1 MAQLA
6 QLPLLTAT
14 NRLLTLLEL
23 RRGSPSCATGA
34 MAQQAVFLDADD
46 VRNWEVLTMS
56 SLWDYVGMAGIDDT
70 QIRGN
75 FDEDTRRQR
84 GAVLKRLFGH
94 VIRAE
99 KPNSYNFVVF
109 SL

>member
-23 RRGSPSCATGA
+23 RQGSPSCATGA

-56 SLWDYVGMAGIDDT
+56 SLWDYVGMAGID
-70 QIRGN
+70 N
-75 FDEDTRRQR
+75 
-84 GAVLKRLFGH
+84 V
-94 VIRAE
+94 
-99 KPNSYNFVVF
+99 
-109 SL
+109 

>member
-23 RRGSPSCATGA
+23 RRGVVSCDNGA

-46 VRNWEVLTMS
+46 VRNWETLTMA
-56 SLWDYVGMAGIDDT
+56 SLWDYVGMAGMIED
-70 QIRGN
+70 QIRGD
-75 FDEDTRRQR
+75 FDEETRRQR
-84 GAVLKRLFGH
+84 SAVLKRLFGH
-94 VIRAE
+94 VIRSE

>member
-14 NRLLTLLEL
+14 DRLLTLLEL
-23 RRGSPSCATGA
+23 RQGAPSCTNGA

-46 VRNWEVLTMS
+46 VRNWEMLTMS
-56 SLWDYVGMAGIDDT
+56 SLWDYVRMAGIHDG
-70 QIRGN
+70 QIRGE
-75 FDEDTRRQR
+75 FDEETRRQR
-84 GAVLKRLFGH
+84 SAVLKRLFGH
-94 VIRAE
+94 VIRSE